1 MVVTVGAEAEDGS
14 AKQVE
19 LEKNRNHDKQVKMI

>member
-19 LEKNRNHDKQVKMI
+19 LEKTEMMINKLK